1 MAAATASF
9 VAMSLGTSAALQPA
23 SAQKLSV
30 ARFNGLKACP
40 MLRQR
45 AAVCR
50 PAAIRSLTIRAAA
63 KPETL
68 SQVQEIIAGQ
78 LACGVEKVIPEAKFA
93 DLGADSLD
101 TVEIIM
107 ALEETFKI
115 SLDEE
120 GAQKISTVQEA
131 ADMIQ
136 ISIES

>member
-1 MAAATASF
+1 MAASTASF
-9 VAMSLGTSAALQPA
+9 VAMSLGTPALRPA
-23 SAQKLSV
+23 STQKLSV
-30 ARFNGLKACP
+30 ARFNGLRACP
-40 MLRQR
+40 LLRQR
-45 AAVCR
+45 AVCHPAV
-50 PAAIRSLTIRAAA
+50 IRSFTIRAAA

-78 LACGVEKVIPEAKFA
+78 LACGVEKVVPEAKFA

>member
-1 MAAATASF
+1 
-9 VAMSLGTSAALQPA
+9 V
-23 SAQKLSV
+23 V
-30 ARFNGLKACP
+30 
-40 MLRQR
+40 
-45 AAVCR
+45 
-50 PAAIRSLTIRAAA
+50 
-63 KPETL
+63 
-68 SQVQEIIAGQ
+68 
-78 LACGVEKVIPEAKFA
+78 PEAKFA

>member
-1 MAAATASF
+1 MAASTASF
-9 VAMSLGTSAALQPA
+9 VAISLGTSAALQTAPT
-23 SAQKLSV
+23 QKLSV

-45 AAVCR
+45 AVICR
-50 PAAIRSLTIRAAA
+50 PVSIRSLTIQASA

-68 SQVQEIIAGQ
+68 STVQGIIAQQ
-78 LACGVEKVIPEAKFA
+78 LAVGVEKVLPEAKFA

-131 ADMIQ
+131 ADLIQ
-136 ISIES
+136 TSIE

>member
-1 MAAATASF
+1 MAAATASV
-9 VAMSLGTSAALQPA
+9 VAMSLGTAAALQTA
-23 SAQKLSV
+23 TTQKLTL

-45 AAVCR
+45 AVISR
-50 PAAIRSLTIRAAA
+50 PVAIRSMTISASA

-68 SQVQEIIAGQ
+68 SAVQGIIAQQ
-78 LACGVEKVIPEAKFA
+78 LAVGVDKVVPEAKFA

-136 ISIES
+136 TSIE

>member
-1 MAAATASF
+1 MAAATASV
-9 VAMSLGTSAALQPA
+9 VAMSLGTAAALQTA
-23 SAQKLSV
+23 TTQKLTL

-45 AAVCR
+45 AVISR
-50 PAAIRSLTIRAAA
+50 PVAIRSMTISASQA

-68 SQVQEIIAGQ
+68 SAVQGIIAQQ
-78 LACGVEKVIPEAKFA
+78 LAVGVDKVVPEAKFA

-136 ISIES
+136 TSIE